1 MAIGITGAG
10 GQLGSGVLRYASERA
25 SPNEIV
31 AITRHPEK
39 VEAVAKKGVRVRRGD
54 FADPS
59 TLPSAFE
66 GLERLLIIPLPDLV
80 PGVRPPLHKQA
91 IEAAVRAGV
100 RRIVDISTVGARAG
114 SRDGILETHF
124 ATEQA
129 VIASGASWAF
139 LRMGPYTGFLLNGV
153 NAALESG
160 TYAAVDG
167 APSASVVRD
176 DVAAAGAGLL
186 TASGYEGATL
196 HATGPASVTHA
207 QIADIVSR
215 SAGRPIRYS
224 PLTIEQ
230 FEANLRSAGLPPPV
244 IDVLSRF
251 QAAARDGCFDL
262 VTHDVERLSGRPAES
277 VESFLTRTLKAASG
291 RG

>member
-1 MAIGITGAG
+1 MAIGLTGAS
-10 GQLGSGVLRYASERA
+10 GQLGSAVLRYASARV
-25 SPNEIV
+25 SPGEIV
-31 AITRHPEK
+31 AITRNPDR
-39 VEAVAKKGVRVRRGD
+39 VAAVAQQGVRVRRGD

-59 TLPSAFE
+59 TLASAFE
-66 GLERLLIIPLPDLV
+66 GVERLVIIPLPDLM

-100 RRIVDISTVGARAG
+100 RHIVYVSTVGARAG
-114 SRDGILETHF
+114 TRDGILETHF

-129 VIASGASWAF
+129 LIASGVSWTF
-139 LRMGPYTGFLLNGV
+139 LRMGPYTDFLLNGV
-153 NAALESG
+153 TAALESG

-176 DVAAAGAGLL
+176 DVAAAAAGLL
-186 TASGYEGATL
+186 TSSGYEGVTF
-196 HATGPASVTHA
+196 HATGPASVSHA
-207 QIADIVSR
+207 QIAEMVSR
-215 SAGRPIRYS
+215 IVGRPIRYS

-230 FEANLRSAGLPPPV
+230 FEAGLRSAGLPPPV

-251 QAAARDGCFDL
+251 QAAARDGYFDL
-262 VTHDVERLSGRPAES
+262 VTHDVERRAGKAAES
-277 VESFLTRTLKAASG
+277 VESFLTRSLKAADG

>member
-1 MAIGITGAG
+1 
-10 GQLGSGVLRYASERA
+10 VLRYASTRV
-25 SPNEIV
+25 SPNEVV
-31 AITRHPEK
+31 AITRSPER
-39 VEAVAKKGVRVRRGD
+39 VEAVARQGVRVRRGD
-54 FADPS
+54 FADRS

-66 GLERLLIIPLPDLV
+66 GVERLLIIPLPDLM

-91 IEAAVRAGV
+91 IDAAVAAGV
-100 RRIVDISTVGARAG
+100 RHIVYISTVGARWG

-129 VIASGASWAF
+129 LIASGVSWTF
-139 LRMGPYTGFLLNGV
+139 LRMGPYTDFLLNGV

-167 APSASVVRD
+167 APSAFVVRD
-176 DVAAAGAGLL
+176 DVAAAAAGLL
-186 TASGYEGATL
+186 ATGGYEGVTL

-207 QIADIVSR
+207 QIADTVSR
-215 SAGRPIRYS
+215 VAGRPVRYS

-230 FEANLRSAGLPPPV
+230 FEAGLRNAGLPPPV

-251 QAAARDGCFDL
+251 QAAARDGFFDL
-262 VTHDVERLSGRPAES
+262 VTHDVERLSGSPAEP
-277 VESFLTRTLKAASG
+277 VEAFIARHLKSASAPS
-291 RG
+291 RP